1 MELSFRSKPMHRVSC
16 VLREVRRQEETAEAI
31 VPDSWPDIG
40 SILDS
45 HAIPVL
51 RGKDVRDGNV
61 IISGGIRG
69 SILYLAEGESS
80 LKCLEFYIPFSLKF
94 ENPSIT
100 ECAGVL
106 CDLKVASVD
115 GRVINCR
122 KALLRTEISCSV
134 CIFETSE
141 LTVRT
146 LENPPEQIRVRQA
159 FYEPELLLETA
170 ERSFTVSDTLEFLTG
185 NKSIDYIW
193 RIQCTPEIK
202 DKKIVGARAVFRG
215 SVVCEFICVS
225 NGKELCKHQFHIPFS
240 QFCDLNHEYD
250 LDEKVYF
257 VPIVTG
263 FDLEPD
269 SQTDIRKAYLNVHLL
284 VQCMVYGKRKLDL
297 VEDAFSTYGTFV
309 PSWDEFH
316 LDTVLDH
323 PEVVQ
328 GLRLKIPSGISNL
341 VDVVVYLGHP
351 FLHKTS
357 DCTQIGTHIT
367 AHVLGYDH
375 DGKVCA
381 SIGTHTIGW
390 DIPMN
395 ENVSC
400 ASEIKLTDL
409 PFVTFGNS
417 EAEVHLELGMQAFC
431 VTKQNMKTIAG
442 GEFESVSG
450 EVLRPSVILK
460 RVTKGADLWQIAKSS
475 RANEDHIA
483 FANGLDGTHIPDDR
497 VLLIPVGC

>member
-1 MELSFRSKPMHRVSC
+1 MELTFQSKPIHRISC

-45 HAIPVL
+45 YATPVL
-51 RGKDVRDGNV
+51 RGKDVREGNV

-69 SILYLAEGESS
+69 GLLYLPEGESA

-100 ECAGVL
+100 ERAGVL

-115 GRVINCR
+115 GRIINCR
-122 KALLRTEISCSV
+122 KALLRVEISCSV
-134 CIFETSE
+134 CICETFE
-141 LTVRT
+141 LTVRA
-146 LENPPEQIRVRQA
+146 LENPPEQVRIRQSS
-159 FYEPELLLETA
+159 YEPELLLETA
-170 ERSFTVSDTLEFLTG
+170 ERSFTVSDTLEFSSG
-185 NKSIDYIW
+185 NKSVDYFW

-215 SVVCEFICVS
+215 SVACELLCVS
-225 NGKELCKHQFHIPFS
+225 NEKEVCKHQFHIPFS
-240 QFCDLNHEYD
+240 QFCDLNHEYN
-250 LDEKVYF
+250 LDEKVSF

-269 SQTDIRKAYLNVHLL
+269 SQTDIRKAYLNLHLL

-297 VEDAFSTYGTFV
+297 IEDAFSTNGTFT
-309 PSWDEFH
+309 PSWDEFQ

-328 GLRLKIPSGISNL
+328 GLRLKIPSGISNP
-341 VDVVVYLGHP
+341 VDVAVYWGHP
-351 FLHKTS
+351 FLRKTS
-357 DCTQIGTHIT
+357 DCTQIGANIS

-381 SIGTHTIGW
+381 SVGTHTISW
-390 DIPMN
+390 DIPMD
-395 ENVSC
+395 EKVSC
-400 ASEIKLTDL
+400 ASEIKLTDV
-409 PFVTFGNS
+409 PFVTSGNS
-417 EAEVHLELGMQAFC
+417 ETEVYLELGMQAYC
-431 VTKQNMKTIAG
+431 MSKQNMKTIAG
-442 GEFESVSG
+442 GKLDNVPEELF
-450 EVLRPSVILK
+450 RPSVILK
-460 RVTKGADLWQIAKSS
+460 RVTRGEDLWQIAKLSK
-475 RANEDHIA
+475 ANENHIA
-483 FANGLDGTHIPDDR
+483 FANGLDGTFIPDDR